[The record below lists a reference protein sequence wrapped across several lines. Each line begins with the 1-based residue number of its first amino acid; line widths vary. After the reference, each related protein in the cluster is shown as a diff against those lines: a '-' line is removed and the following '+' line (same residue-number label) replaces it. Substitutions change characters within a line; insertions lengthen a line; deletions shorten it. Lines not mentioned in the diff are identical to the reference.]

1 MYTQFYTI
9 QGLFRVACV
18 GRRCMYYCILY
29 KVCWDQA
36 VCSSAMI
43 RISFEWS
50 CVERW
55 ELYTMCAIH
64 CIVNIEYSRDP
75 YSLYLENRDLYTSSL
90 ESLYAA
96 MRGLCRR
103 TWLTMSFFALS
114 SVAPQTVAFLRL
126 DAGQAWTFW
135 QLSLGDMKVLRCV
148 RTMGRGRSWEQGCMS
163 ADGREPQW
171 ASPQCCSS
179 NSALLTMYWPGRWA
193 TLCFL

>member
-90 ESLYAA
+90 ESPVVCIDERS
-96 MRGLCRR
+96 M
-103 TWLTMSFFALS
+103 
-114 SVAPQTVAFLRL
+114 QTDLAHNELLRS
-126 DAGQAWTFW
+126 Q
-135 QLSLGDMKVLRCV
+135 
-148 RTMGRGRSWEQGCMS
+148 
-163 ADGREPQW
+163 
-171 ASPQCCSS
+171 QCCSS
-179 NSALLTMYWPGRWA
+179 NSGLFKTRRWTSLDFLTTFSGRHESFKMCA
-193 TLCFL
+193 DDG